1 MILIVFSTI
10 FSSYFTSI
18 TKHSFLCICKV
29 FISKEFVRISYG
41 LGWFYASKRI
51 IQSNNFDA
59 NVHAHSVSSVV
70 QRVQCP
76 SGRRWI
82 MCNPFQ
88 GSNSLWGANN
98 LFQEIENS
106 LQLSLLKSGPITMLV
121 DKSSKLLHNFY
132 NTISLKVWYLPFIS
146 SL

>member
-1 MILIVFSTI
+1 MPAKESFS
-10 FSSYFTSI
+10 
-18 TKHSFLCICKV
+18 
-29 FISKEFVRISYG
+29 
-41 LGWFYASKRI
+41 
-51 IQSNNFDA
+51 QNNFDA

-70 QRVQCP
+70 QRIQCP

-106 LQLSLLKSGPITMLV
+106 LRLSLLKSGPITMLV
-121 DKSSKLLHNFY
+121 DKSSKIVTQFL
-132 NTISLKVWYLPFIS
+132 
-146 SL
+146 